1 MVTAV
6 TDQVSRDV
14 YAAVVLGCKMETQ
27 FRLRSLRNKKGAR
40 MKKLVLAFV
49 LIAIVPLL
57 TFCQQSP
64 KSTASSGPTKARAHS
79 LCPAPK
85 TDGPGIGAQ
94 GMKVVYGHLAK
105 LESFGPPI
113 KFDDLDIK
121 VELGNVSY
129 GAGVSGNYA
138 IPFTG
143 RIPLLLKG
151 AKAGDTSCQIL
162 LGNYFPDGR
171 KGIPIDQKRAI
182 YWYKQAYKLRRQWR
196 CFQFGYALS
205 EARRRWRGLPMVPAF
220 SGGWRQ

>member
-143 RIPLLLKG
+143 RIGSLKING
-151 AKAGDTSCQIL
+151 KNFTLKSGNLDTGCI
-162 LGNYFPDGR
+162 DVE
-171 KGIPIDQKRAI
+171 GIGPVLVLFENSVTHESAAVVITSEQLK
-182 YWYKQAYKLRRQWR
+182 KLK
-196 CFQFGYALS
+196 
-205 EARRRWRGLPMVPAF
+205 
-220 SGGWRQ
+220 

>member
-1 MVTAV
+1 
-6 TDQVSRDV
+6 
-14 YAAVVLGCKMETQ
+14 
-27 FRLRSLRNKKGAR
+27 

-143 RIPLLLKG
+143 RIGSLKING
-151 AKAGDTSCQIL
+151 KNFTLKSGNLDTGCI
-162 LGNYFPDGR
+162 DVE
-171 KGIPIDQKRAI
+171 GIGPVLVLFENSVTHESAAVVITSEQLK
-182 YWYKQAYKLRRQWR
+182 KLK
-196 CFQFGYALS
+196 
-205 EARRRWRGLPMVPAF
+205 
-220 SGGWRQ
+220 